1 MTFQELLNKK
11 EFVILDGG
19 FGTQL
24 AARLDSMPEVPE
36 TVNITHPDVV
46 TAIHRSYIDAGS
58 DMVYTCTFGA
68 SRYKLERSGYSV
80 EEIVRAAV
88 KNAKKA
94 AEGTDALVA
103 LDIGPIGRMME
114 PNGDMTFDEAY
125 DMFSEIVK
133 AGEGTD
139 LVVCETMTDLYELR
153 AAVLA
158 AKEQSSL
165 PVICTMSFEKS
176 GRTFTGTEASSMA
189 LTMSGLGVSALGIN
203 CSLGPAEFIPILDEI
218 TRWTDLPIIAKPNA
232 GLPDPVTGEYTIGP
246 EEFAEKASEF
256 ASHGAKLVGGCCGT
270 SPDYIRA
277 LKAAYSAKSYCRQK
291 HRDFSAVCSAEK
303 TVEIDRPLI
312 IGERINPTGKKALKE
327 AIRNGDLGYIL
338 ELALKE
344 SEEGAAILDVNAGVP
359 QVDEKQVI
367 VDIIKKLQGNVTLPL
382 QIDSG
387 DPSAIEAALRVYAGK
402 AIINS
407 VNGNE
412 SSLSSILPLAAK
424 YGAAVVGLTLDEN
437 GIPKTVEDR
446 VRIAEKIHNR
456 ALSYGIKKEDVYIDC
471 LTLTVSAEPGAAMQS
486 LDALQRVKQELG
498 LKTVLGVSNISFGLP
513 ARSIVNAAFLQM
525 ALSRG
530 LDLPIM
536 DPGDPLMVRS
546 MDTNALISGKDANAA
561 NYISKYTGF
570 DASSEGGAS
579 SAKPSASESVTGGK
593 TDHNNSESS
602 DLTYLIQNG
611 LEERA
616 CSTVG
621 DMLEHEDPLVVI
633 SDRLIPVMD
642 KTGEDFEKGRIF
654 IPQLLTA
661 AKTAQKAFDV
671 VKDKIAESG
680 QEGPSRGTI
689 VIATVKGDVHDI
701 GKNIAK
707 VVLDNYGYEIIDLG
721 KDVSPEDIVD
731 KVTETGARLA
741 GLSALMTTTLPNMEK
756 TVKLLKEKAPDCLIM
771 VGGAVV
777 TEEYARMIGADF
789 YVPDAQASAK
799 AAGQVYNTDP
809 DQE

>member
-1 MTFQELLNKK
+1 MTFQELLDNR

-24 AARLDSMPEVPE
+24 SARLDVMPEVPE
-36 TVNITHPDVV
+36 TVNITHPEIV

-58 DMVYTCTFGA
+58 DMIYTCTFGA
-68 SRYKLERSGYSV
+68 NSYKLAKSGYTV
-80 EEIVRAAV
+80 GEIVKAAV
-88 KNAKKA
+88 SNARKA
-94 AEGTDALVA
+94 VEGTDALVA
-103 LDIGPIGRMME
+103 LDLGPIGRMME

-125 DMFSEIVK
+125 DMFSEVVK
-133 AGEGTD
+133 AGSGTD
-139 LVVCETMTDLYELR
+139 LIVVETMTDLYEMR

-165 PVICTMSFEKS
+165 PVICTMTFEKG
-176 GRTFTGTEASSMA
+176 GRTFSGTEASSMA

-203 CSLGPAEFIPILDEI
+203 CSLGPSDFIPILDEI
-218 TRWTDLPIIAKPNA
+218 TKWTDLPIIAKPNA
-232 GLPDPVTGEYTIGP
+232 GLPDPVTGEYMIGP
-246 EEFAEKASEF
+246 SEFAEQASKF
-256 ASHGAKLVGGCCGT
+256 ADHGAKLIGGCCGT
-270 SPDYIRA
+270 TPEFIRS
-277 LKAAYSAKSYCRQK
+277 LKAAYSSKSYQHQP
-291 HRDFSAVCSAEK
+291 HRSFSAVCTAEN
-303 TVEIDRPLI
+303 TVEIDRPLV

-327 AIRNGDLGYIL
+327 AIRIGNYGLIL

-344 SEEGAAILDVNAGVP
+344 SEEGASILDVNAGVP
-359 QVDEKQVI
+359 QVDEKKVI
-367 VDIIKKLQGNVTLPL
+367 VDIIKKLQGNVVAPL

-387 DPSAIEAALRVYAGK
+387 DTAAIEAALRIYAGK

-412 SSLSSILPLAAK
+412 SSLSAILPLAAK

-437 GIPKTVEDR
+437 GIPKTSEER
-446 VRIAEKIHNR
+446 VRIAEKILDR
-456 ALSYGIKKEDVYIDC
+456 ALSYGVKKEDVYIDC
-471 LTLTVSAEPGAAMQS
+471 LTLTVSAEPGAAVAT
-486 LDALQRVKQELG
+486 LDALQEVKKRLG

-513 ARSIVNAAFLQM
+513 ARSVVNSSFLQM

-536 DPGDPLMVRS
+536 DPGDPLMIRAL
-546 MDTNALISGKDANAA
+546 DTNALITGMDENAA
-561 NYISKYTGF
+561 SFISKYT
-570 DASSEGGAS
+570 DYTENTASLNVGPDKHVVSKE
-579 SAKPSASESVTGGK
+579 ES
-593 TDHNNSESS
+593 TD
-602 DLTYLIQNG
+602 LVYLIQNG
-611 LEERA
+611 LEEKA
-616 CSTVG
+616 CDVVRS
-621 DMLEHEDPLVVI
+621 MLGHEDPLDVI
-633 SDRLIPVMD
+633 SKRLIPVMD
-642 KTGEDFEKGRIF
+642 RTGEDFEKGRIF

-680 QEGPSRGTI
+680 QEGPSRGI
-689 VIATVKGDVHDI
+689 IIIATVKGDVHDI

-721 KDVSPEDIVD
+721 KDVGPETIVD
-731 KVTETGARLA
+731 KAVETGARLV

-756 TVKLLKEKAPDCLIM
+756 TVKMIKEKAPECYIM
-771 VGGAVV
+771 AGGAVV

-799 AAGQVYNTDP
+799 AAGAVYDS
-809 DQE
+809 EK

>member
-1 MTFQELLNKK
+1 MTASSISSGNRKEMDFQELLNSK
-11 EFVILDGG
+11 EFIILDGG

-24 AARLDSMPEVPE
+24 AARLDVMPEVPE
-36 TVNITHPDVV
+36 TVNITHPEIV

-58 DMVYTCTFGA
+58 DIIYTCTFGA
-68 SRYKLERSGYSV
+68 SSYKLARSGCSV

-88 KNAKKA
+88 RNARKA

-139 LVVCETMTDLYELR
+139 LIVCETMTDLYELR

-158 AKEQSSL
+158 AKEQSDL
-165 PVICTMSFEKS
+165 PVICTMSFEKN
-176 GRTFTGTEASSMA
+176 GRTFSGTEASSMS

-203 CSLGPAEFIPILDEI
+203 CSLGPTDFIPILDEI
-218 TRWTDLPIIAKPNA
+218 AKWTDLPIIAKPNA
-232 GLPDPVTGEYTIGP
+232 GLPDPVTGQYTIGP
-246 EEFAEKASEF
+246 DEFAEKASEF
-256 ASHGAKLVGGCCGT
+256 VSHGVKLIGGCCGT
-270 SPDYIRA
+270 TPDFIRA
-277 LKAAYSAKSYCRQK
+277 VSKAYSSKSYCHQE
-291 HRDFSAVCSAEK
+291 HRSFSAVCSAEE
-303 TVEIDRPLI
+303 TVLIDKPLI
-312 IGERINPTGKKALKE
+312 IGERINPTGKKVLKE
-327 AIRNGDLGYIL
+327 ALRNGDLGYIL

-344 SEEGAAILDVNAGVP
+344 SEEGASILDVNAGIP
-359 QVDEKQVI
+359 QVDEKKVI
-367 VDIIKKLQGNVTLPL
+367 VDIVKKLQGNVSAPL

-387 DPSAIEAALRVYAGK
+387 NAEAIEAALRVYAGK

-412 SSLSSILPLAAK
+412 ASLSAILPIAAK

-437 GIPKTVEDR
+437 GIPKT
-446 VRIAEKIHNR
+446 AEKRVEIAGKILKR

-471 LTLTVSAEPGAAMQS
+471 LTLTVSAEPGAAMQT
-486 LDALQRVKQELG
+486 LDGLQTVKNKLG

-513 ARSIVNAAFLQM
+513 ARSVVNSAFLQM

-536 DPGDPLMVRS
+536 DPGDPLMIRA
-546 MDTNALISGKDANAA
+546 MDTNALISGIDENAKG
-561 NYISKYTGF
+561 YISKYTGF
-570 DASSEGGAS
+570 DTTSGADTIS
-579 SAKPSASESVTGGK
+579 KPSAQVSE
-593 TDHNNSESS
+593 DRS
-602 DLTYLIQNG
+602 DLIYLIQNG
-611 LEERA
+611 LDEKA
-616 CSTVG
+616 CSIVRE
-621 DMLEHEDPLVVI
+621 MLDKEDPLDVI
-633 SDRLIPVMD
+633 SKRLIPVMN
-642 KTGEDFEKGRIF
+642 KTGEDFEKGKIF

-671 VKDKIAESG
+671 VKDKMAESG
-680 QEGPSRGTI
+680 QKGESCGTI

-721 KDVSPEDIVD
+721 KDVDADTIVD
-731 KVTETGARLA
+731 KTLETGARLV

-756 TVKLLKEKAPDCLIM
+756 TVKLIKEKAPDCLIM
-771 VGGAVV
+771 AGGAVV
-777 TEEYARMIGADF
+777 TEDYARMIGADF
-789 YVPDAQASAK
+789 YVPDAQASVK
-799 AAGQVYNTDP
+799 AAGAVYNNK
-809 DQE
+809 